1 MQIDS
6 TYFANVLQLRP
17 LFFIFLLTAW
27 FDDET
32 QIHINSLCLIKPVY
46 FLPLLFSYRIL
57 NILCG
62 KIFLLVL

>member
-17 LFFIFLLTAW
+17 LFLSFCLQPGL
-27 FDDET
+27 DDET

-57 NILCG
+57 NIL
-62 KIFLLVL
+62 LW